1 MAPIYPPLPLSLI
14 LPVAWAGLTGRRRS
28 FQGDARRGTRR
39 LAVRLQGG
47 ENAPDCGPALLLIN
61 HYHRPGFGAW
71 WFALALSAALPV
83 EIHWSMTN
91 AWTDDGSPGA
101 KTRAWISARLL
112 PRLANV
118 YGFTSMPPMPPRAHE
133 AAARAAALRR
143 LLAAARLEPG
153 RPAPLLALAPEGQDS
168 LDGALMR
175 PPAGVGRLLLLLAGM
190 GYLCCPVGVYEE
202 ETTLVLNF
210 GPAFSLAAPDGM
222 ERDRWAADNAMQHI
236 APLLPERLRGA
247 YHALESPPVVT

>member
-1 MAPIYPPLPLSLI
+1 MAPTYPPLPLSLA
-14 LPVAWAGLTGRRRS
+14 LPVAWAGLVGRRRS
-28 FQGDARRGTRR
+28 FQSDARRCTRR
-39 LAVRLQGG
+39 LAVNLQGR
-47 ENAPDCGPALLLIN
+47 ENMPTCGPALLLVN

-143 LLAAARLEPG
+143 LLAAARLEAG

-168 LDGALMR
+168 PDGALMR
-175 PPAGVGRLLLLLAGM
+175 PPPGVGRLLLLLAGM
-190 GYLCCPVGVYEE
+190 GYPCCPVGVFEE
-202 ETTLVLNF
+202 EHALALNF
-210 GPAFSLAAPDGM
+210 GPAFHLAAPEGM
-222 ERDRWAADNAMQHI
+222 ERDQGAADLAMQHI
-236 APLLPERLRGA
+236 ARLLPERLRGV
-247 YHALESPPVVT
+247 YGALESPPAQV